1 MDVSLAYDGDATALF
16 DLYGDPLVM
25 KYTDE
30 PPFPDLDTVG
40 VMLLSVRRLLA
51 CGESLEWAIVCRD
64 GRLIGT
70 CGLHGFDPAARTAE
84 VGCLLNPSVWGKGY
98 MTEAINLLTIFA
110 KDVLR
115 LRRLT
120 ADVAS
125 GNERAQRLFK
135 QLGYEREDSGMLG
148 IDLR

>member
-1 MDVSLAYDGDATALF
+1 MDDGDAAALF

-51 CGESLEWAIVCRD
+51 CGESLEWAIVSRD
-64 GRLIGT
+64 GQLIGT

-84 VGCLLNPSVWGKGY
+84 VGCLLNPSIWGKGY
-98 MTEAINLLTIFA
+98 MTEAIGLLTTFA

-115 LRRLT
+115 LHRLA

-125 GNERAQRLFK
+125 GNERAERLFK
-135 QLGYEREDSGMLG
+135 RLGYEREDSGMLG
-148 IDLR
+148 TDLR